1 MSGTYRLIGRTE
13 AGDLAELYESLLLP
27 SIPVAVK
34 LFLPRTSDPAYA
46 RSVAE
51 TVRLLQPV
59 RHPGLLHVV
68 DVGFVRQRLAVV
80 REDVDG
86 FTLGVALQRLNTKEV
101 LLPPT
106 VALSI
111 VIQLL
116 ETVQLAHDAGVVH
129 GAITPG
135 NVLLARDGFPAI
147 CDFGAL
153 QALLSVPQLKR
164 TFAHRGRSAYRA
176 PEVTRGE
183 TPTEASDVYSLGAIA
198 YELLTLREAVVPGSG
213 VSTRREALPPPSRL
227 DRRINSRLDPSIMR
241 ALDPAPQ
248 RRFRSCGEFA
258 QALRNFLSAG
268 GGLPGAEEVARF
280 VSELFPNEV
289 SIAAPG
295 PVPFAEPFQLEAVS
309 GAEMEDL
316 HAEEYEASI
325 VQRAPYSRAP
335 TEKEASAETQEAA
348 PGFEEFRPEDYASDD
363 DAPLDDEPEPA
374 GEVRSTE
381 LSPAGP
387 LEQGWD
393 APPGVLAQKSRR
405 PDSPASARAGRNPRV
420 KVIEDFSGPPLGDD
434 EPPVPTG
441 RRAAMR
447 PGPALGDDEPP
458 VPTGRRAAM
467 RPAQSPGAE
476 EEPPKRPAL
485 RPAKGAGGRAPGQ
498 ETAILPAGGG
508 APAAPAAA
516 DVTVLRQQS
525 RGRAEATEALPAEPR
540 SERRMAP
547 PKAEGRVRSDMAEPA
562 PSDRHLPVHQRFD
575 TVETPRVD
583 AVAAGTRRKR
593 LLFIAGGIALVGLFM
608 FAVAAWRLG
617 LEQVQEP
624 ELPRYDP
631 NAPAANGT
639 QTPPANPSA
648 LKPIAPPPPAPP
660 ANPGARDIEDEDV
673 DEDTAEPGVPSKNQ
687 RAFLTLRTN
696 LPANVFI
703 DGAKVRRTTP
713 LLNYPVRAGT
723 RDIRV
728 VAISTGEQKD
738 FQLRFSRGQHQKL
751 DEQFQPPPTRR

>member
-1 MSGTYRLIGRTE
+1 MSGTYRLTGRTE
-13 AGDLAELYESLLLP
+13 AGDLAELYEALLLP
-27 SIPVAVK
+27 TIPVAVK

-46 RSVAE
+46 RALAE
-51 TVRLLQPV
+51 TVRMLQPV

-80 REDVDG
+80 REDAEG

-101 LLPPT
+101 LLPPA

-153 QALLSVPQLKR
+153 QALLAVPQLKR

-176 PEVTRGE
+176 PEVTKGE
-183 TPTEASDVYSLGAIA
+183 APTEASDVYSLGAIA

-227 DRRINSRLDPSIMR
+227 DRRINSRLDPAIMR

-258 QALRNFLSAG
+258 QALRNFLSAS

-280 VSELFPNEV
+280 VAELFPNEV
-289 SIAAPG
+289 SLAAPG
-295 PVPFAEPFQLEAVS
+295 PVPFAEPFVLEPIS

-316 HAEEYEASI
+316 HAEEHEASI

-335 TEKEASAETQEAA
+335 TEQEASAETQEAA
-348 PGFEEFRPEDYASDD
+348 APAFEEFRPEDYAPS
-363 DAPLDDEPEPA
+363 DDEPESEFDPE

-393 APPGVLAQKSRR
+393 APPGVLAQKPRK
-405 PDSPASARAGRNPRV
+405 PEGPAPRAGRNPRV
-420 KVIEDFSGPPLGDD
+420 KVIEDFTGPPLGDD

-447 PGPALGDDEPP
+447 PAPPLGGDEPVPPSGRRPALHPGQPAVLEQEAPS
-458 VPTGRRAAM
+458 AA
-467 RPAQSPGAE
+467 
-476 EEPPKRPAL
+476 KRPAL
-485 RPAKGAGGRAPGQ
+485 RPARGAGGRGPGQ
-498 ETAILPAGGG
+498 ETAVLASMG
-508 APAAPAAA
+508 APEAA
-516 DVTVLRQQS
+516 DAGAPGQER
-525 RGRAEATEALPAEPR
+525 RGRAEPTEALPPEPG
-540 SERRMAP
+540 SGRRMSP
-547 PKAEGRVRSDMAEPA
+547 PKAEGRVRHDMATPA
-562 PSDRHLPVHQRFD
+562 PSDRHLPVNQRFD
-575 TVETPRVD
+575 TVETPRMD
-583 AVAAGTRRKR
+583 AVDRALRRKR
-593 LLFIAGGIALVGLFM
+593 LVFIAGGIALVGVFM

-617 LEQVQEP
+617 LEPVHEP

-631 NAPAANGT
+631 DAPAANST
-639 QTPPANPSA
+639 SSRANPSA
-648 LKPIAPPPPAPP
+648 LKPIAPPPAAPP
-660 ANPGARDIEDEDV
+660 SDPSARDIEDED
-673 DEDTAEPGVPSKNQ
+673 AEPGVPPRNQ

-703 DGAKVRRTTP
+703 DGAKLRRVTP
-713 LLNYPVRAGT
+713 LVNYPVRVGT

>member
-1 MSGTYRLIGRTE
+1 MSGTYRLTGRTE

-46 RSVAE
+46 RALAE
-51 TVRLLQPV
+51 TVRMLQPV

-116 ETVQLAHDAGVVH
+116 ETVQLAHDAGAVH

-135 NVLLARDGFPAI
+135 NVLLSRDGFPAI

-198 YELLTLREAVVPGSG
+198 YELLTLREPVVPGSG
-213 VSTRREALPPPSRL
+213 VSTRRETLPPPSRL
-227 DRRINSRLDPSIMR
+227 DRRINSRLDPAIMR

-289 SIAAPG
+289 SLAAPG
-295 PVPFAEPFQLEAVS
+295 PVPFTEPFQLEPVS

-316 HAEEYEASI
+316 HAEEHEASI

-335 TEKEASAETQEAA
+335 TEQEASAETQEAA
-348 PGFEEFRPEDYASDD
+348 PGFEEFRPEDYAPDD
-363 DAPLDDEPEPA
+363 DAPMDDEPGPEGEP
-374 GEVRSTE
+374 RSTE

-447 PGPALGDDEPP
+447 PGQP
-458 VPTGRRAAM
+458 V
-467 RPAQSPGAE
+467 GAE
-476 EEPPKRPAL
+476 EDPPKRPAL
-485 RPAKGAGGRAPGQ
+485 RPAKGAVGRAPGQ
-498 ETAILPAGGG
+498 ETAVLPAGGG
-508 APAAPAAA
+508 APSPAPAAA
-516 DVTVLRQQS
+516 DVTVLRQER
-525 RGRAEATEALPAEPR
+525 RGRAEPTEALPPEPR

-547 PKAEGRVRSDMAEPA
+547 PKGEGRVRSDMAEPA

-575 TVETPRVD
+575 TVETPRMD
-583 AVAAGTRRKR
+583 AVDAGTRRKR

-617 LEQVQEP
+617 LEPVQEP

-631 NAPAANGT
+631 NAPSANGT
-639 QTPPANPSA
+639 PVNPSA
-648 LKPIAPPPPAPP
+648 LKPITPPPPAPP
-660 ANPGARDIEDEDV
+660 PNPGARDIEDEEAG
-673 DEDTAEPGVPSKNQ
+673 EDTAEPAVPPKNQ

-703 DGAKVRRTTP
+703 DGAKVRRATP
-713 LLNYPVRAGT
+713 LLNFPVRVGT

>member
-1 MSGTYRLIGRTE
+1 MSGTYRLTGRTE

-46 RSVAE
+46 RALAE
-51 TVRLLQPV
+51 TVRMLQPV

-116 ETVQLAHDAGVVH
+116 ETVQLAHDAGAVH

-135 NVLLARDGFPAI
+135 NVLLSRDGFPAI

-213 VSTRREALPPPSRL
+213 VSTRRETLPPPSRL
-227 DRRINSRLDPSIMR
+227 DRRINSRLDPAIMR

-268 GGLPGAEEVARF
+268 GGLPGAEEVSRF

-289 SIAAPG
+289 SLAAPG
-295 PVPFAEPFQLEAVS
+295 PVPFTEPFQLEPVS

-316 HAEEYEASI
+316 HAEEHEASI

-335 TEKEASAETQEAA
+335 SEQEASAETQEAA
-348 PGFEEFRPEDYASDD
+348 PGFEEFRPEDYAPDD
-363 DAPLDDEPEPA
+363 DAPADDEPGPEGEP
-374 GEVRSTE
+374 RSTE

-467 RPAQSPGAE
+467 RPGQPAGAE

-485 RPAKGAGGRAPGQ
+485 RPAKGAVGRAPGQ
-498 ETAILPAGGG
+498 ETAVLPAGGG
-508 APAAPAAA
+508 APSPAPAAA
-516 DVTVLRQQS
+516 DVTVLRQER
-525 RGRAEATEALPAEPR
+525 RGRAEPTEALPPEPR
-540 SERRMAP
+540 SERRMP
-547 PKAEGRVRSDMAEPA
+547 LPKAEGRVRSDMAEPA

-575 TVETPRVD
+575 TVETPRMD
-583 AVAAGTRRKR
+583 AVDAGTRRKR

-617 LEQVQEP
+617 LEPVQEP

-631 NAPAANGT
+631 NAPSANGT
-639 QTPPANPSA
+639 PANPSA
-648 LKPIAPPPPAPP
+648 LKPITPPPPAPP
-660 ANPGARDIEDEDV
+660 PNPGARDIEDEEAG
-673 DEDTAEPGVPSKNQ
+673 EDTAEPAVPPKNQ

-703 DGAKVRRTTP
+703 DGAKVRRATP
-713 LLNYPVRAGT
+713 LLNHPVRVGT

>member
-1 MSGTYRLIGRTE
+1 MSGTYRLTGRTE
-13 AGDLAELYESLLLP
+13 AGDLAELYESVLLP

-46 RSVAE
+46 RALAE
-51 TVRLLQPV
+51 TVRMLQPV

-135 NVLLARDGFPAI
+135 NVLLSRDGFPAI

-213 VSTRREALPPPSRL
+213 VSTRRETLPPPSRL
-227 DRRINSRLDPSIMR
+227 DRRINSRLDPAIMR

-268 GGLPGAEEVARF
+268 GGLPGAEEVSRF

-289 SIAAPG
+289 SLAAPG
-295 PVPFAEPFQLEAVS
+295 PVPFVEPFQLEPVS
-309 GAEMEDL
+309 GAEMDDL
-316 HAEEYEASI
+316 HAEEHESSI

-335 TEKEASAETQEAA
+335 SEQEASAETQEAA
-348 PGFEEFRPEDYASDD
+348 PGFEEFRPEDYASG
-363 DAPLDDEPEPA
+363 APDDDEPWPA
-374 GEVRSTE
+374 SEARSTDP
-381 LSPAGP
+381 SHAGP

-420 KVIEDFSGPPLGDD
+420 KVIEDFSGPALGDD

-467 RPAQSPGAE
+467 RPGQPVGAE
-476 EEPPKRPAL
+476 EEPTKRPAL

-498 ETAILPAGGG
+498 ETAVLPSVGG
-508 APAAPAAA
+508 APSPAPVAA
-516 DVTVLRQQS
+516 DAGVPRQER
-525 RGRAEATEALPAEPR
+525 RGRAEPTEALPPEPR

-575 TVETPRVD
+575 TVETPRMD
-583 AVAAGTRRKR
+583 AVDAGTRRKR

-617 LEQVQEP
+617 LEPVREP

-631 NAPAANGT
+631 NAPSANGT
-639 QTPPANPSA
+639 PANPSA
-648 LKPIAPPPPAPP
+648 LKPITPPPPAPP
-660 ANPGARDIEDEDV
+660 PNPGARDIEDEDA
-673 DEDTAEPGVPSKNQ
+673 EEETAEPGVPPKNQ

-703 DGAKVRRTTP
+703 DGAKVRRATP
-713 LLNYPVRAGT
+713 LVNYPVRMGT

>member
-1 MSGTYRLIGRTE
+1 MSGTYRLTGRTE
-13 AGDLAELYESLLLP
+13 AGDLAELYEALLLP

-46 RSVAE
+46 RELAE
-51 TVRLLQPV
+51 TVRRLQPV

-86 FTLGVALQRLNTKEV
+86 FTLGIALQRLNTKEV

-116 ETVQLAHDAGVVH
+116 EVVQLAHDAGVVH

-135 NVLLARDGFPAI
+135 NVLLSREGYPAI

-183 TPTEASDVYSLGAIA
+183 EATEASDVYSLGAIA

-213 VSTRREALPPPSRL
+213 VSTRRETLPPPSRL
-227 DRRINSRLDPSIMR
+227 DRRINSRLDPAVMR

-268 GGLPGAEEVARF
+268 GGLPGSEEVGRF

-289 SIAAPG
+289 SLASPG
-295 PVPFAEPFQLEAVS
+295 PVPFADSFRLEPVS

-316 HAEEYEASI
+316 HAEELEASI

-335 TEKEASAETQEAA
+335 TEQEASADTQEAA
-348 PGFEEFRPEDYASDD
+348 PGFEAFRPQDYAPDADGD
-363 DAPLDDEPEPA
+363 DAPADDESEPA
-374 GEVRSTE
+374 NEARSTDP
-381 LSPAGP
+381 SHAGP

-405 PDSPASARAGRNPRV
+405 QAGPQGGSEGPSSRAARNPRV
-420 KVIEDFSGPPLGDD
+420 KVIEDFSGPALGED

-447 PGPALGDDEPP
+447 PGQPQGAPLG
-458 VPTGRRAAM
+458 
-467 RPAQSPGAE
+467 SE
-476 EEPPKRPAL
+476 EEPPPSTKRPAL
-485 RPAKGAGGRAPGQ
+485 RPARGAGGRSPAQ
-498 ETAILPAGGG
+498 ETMALPAVGG
-508 APAAPAAA
+508 AAPAPEAA
-516 DVTVLRQQS
+516 DAAVPRQER
-525 RGRAEATEALPAEPR
+525 RGRAEPTEALPPEPR
-540 SERRMAP
+540 SERRAPP
-547 PKAEGRVRSDMAEPA
+547 PKAEGRVRHDMAEPA

-575 TVETPRVD
+575 TVETPRMDVVD
-583 AVAAGTRRKR
+583 TALRRKR

-617 LEQVQEP
+617 LEPVQEP

-631 NAPAANGT
+631 NAPVANGT
-639 QTPPANPSA
+639 PAPPANPSA
-648 LKPIAPPPPAPP
+648 LKPITPPPPAPP
-660 ANPGARDIEDEDV
+660 PTPGARDVEDEDAE
-673 DEDTAEPGVPSKNQ
+673 EDGAEPGVPPKNQ

-703 DGAKVRRTTP
+703 DGARVRRATP
-713 LLNYPVRAGT
+713 LVGYPIRVGT

>member
-1 MSGTYRLIGRTE
+1 MSGMYRLTGRTE
-13 AGDLAELYESLLLP
+13 AGDLAELYEALLLP
-27 SIPVAVK
+27 TVNVAVK

-46 RSVAE
+46 RELAE
-51 TVRLLQPV
+51 TVRRLQPV

-86 FTLGVALQRLNTKEV
+86 FTLGIALQRLNTKEV

-111 VIQLL
+111 IIDLL

-135 NVLLARDGFPAI
+135 NVLLSRDGFPAI

-153 QALLSVPQLKR
+153 QALLAVPQLKR

-183 TPTEASDVYSLGAIA
+183 APTEASDVYSLGAIA

-227 DRRINSRLDPSIMR
+227 DRRINSRLDPAIMR

-258 QALRNFLSAG
+258 QSLRNFLSTG
-268 GGLPGAEEVARF
+268 GGLPGEEEVARF

-289 SIAAPG
+289 SLAAPG
-295 PVPFAEPFQLEAVS
+295 PVPFAEPFDLEPIS

-316 HAEEYEASI
+316 HAEEHEASI

-335 TEKEASAETQEAA
+335 TAQESSAETQEAM
-348 PGFEEFRPEDYASDD
+348 PGFEEFRPEDYASD
-363 DAPLDDEPEPA
+363 APMDDEPLPES
-374 GEVRSTE
+374 EQRSTE

-405 PDSPASARAGRNPRV
+405 QSEGPAAPRAGRNPRV

-447 PGPALGDDEPP
+447 PGAPP
-458 VPTGRRAAM
+458 G
-467 RPAQSPGAE
+467 SN
-476 EEPPKRPAL
+476 EEPPPAKRPAL
-485 RPAKGAGGRAPGQ
+485 RPAKFSGGRAPGQ

-508 APAAPAAA
+508 TPSAAPASAQE
-516 DVTVLRQQS
+516 R
-525 RGRAEATEALPAEPR
+525 RGRAEPTEALPAEPR

-547 PKAEGRVRSDMAEPA
+547 PKAEPRVRSDMAEPA
-562 PSDRHLPVHQRFD
+562 PSDRHLPAHQRFD
-575 TVETPRVD
+575 TVETPRMD
-583 AVAAGTRRKR
+583 AVDTAARRKR
-593 LLFIAGGIALVGLFM
+593 LMFIAGGIALVGLFM

-617 LEQVQEP
+617 LDPVHEP

-631 NAPAANGT
+631 NAPAASA
-639 QTPPANPSA
+639 PPAPVNPSA
-648 LKPIAPPPPAPP
+648 LKPITPPPPAPP
-660 ANPGARDIEDEDV
+660 VDPAARDIEDED
-673 DEDTAEPGVPSKNQ
+673 TAEPDVPPKSQ
-687 RAFLTLRTN
+687 RAFLSLRTN

-703 DGAKVRRTTP
+703 DGVKVRRSTP
-713 LLNYPVRAGT
+713 LLNYPVRVGT

-728 VAISTGEQKD
+728 VAISTGEAKD
-738 FQLRFSRGQHQKL
+738 FQLRFTRGQHQKL
-751 DEQFQPPPTRR
+751 EEQFQPPPTRR

>member
-46 RSVAE
+46 RSLAE

-116 ETVQLAHDAGVVH
+116 ETVQLAHDAGAVH

-135 NVLLARDGFPAI
+135 NVLLSRDGFPAI

-176 PEVTRGE
+176 PEVTRGDP
-183 TPTEASDVYSLGAIA
+183 PTEASDVYSLGAIA

-213 VSTRREALPPPSRL
+213 VSTRRETLPPPSRL
-227 DRRINSRLDPSIMR
+227 DRRINSRLDPAIMR

-289 SIAAPG
+289 SLAVPG
-295 PVPFAEPFQLEAVS
+295 PVPFAEPFQLEPVS
-309 GAEMEDL
+309 GAEMDDL
-316 HAEEYEASI
+316 HAEELEASI

-335 TEKEASAETQEAA
+335 TEQEASAETQEAA
-348 PGFEEFRPEDYASDD
+348 PGFEAFRPEDYAPDD
-363 DAPLDDEPEPA
+363 DAPLDDEPGPEGEP
-374 GEVRSTE
+374 RSTE

-393 APPGVLAQKSRR
+393 APPGVLAQKARR

-467 RPAQSPGAE
+467 RPGGAE
-476 EEPPKRPAL
+476 EEPAKRPAL

-508 APAAPAAA
+508 VPAAA
-516 DVTVLRQQS
+516 ER
-525 RGRAEATEALPAEPR
+525 RGRAEPTEALPAEPR

-547 PKAEGRVRSDMAEPA
+547 PKAEGRVRSDMAVPA

-575 TVETPRVD
+575 TVETPRMSAVD
-583 AVAAGTRRKR
+583 AGTRRKR

-617 LEQVQEP
+617 LEPVKEP

-631 NAPAANGT
+631 NAPA
-639 QTPPANPSA
+639 PPANPSA

-660 ANPGARDIEDEDV
+660 PNPGARDIEDEDA
-673 DEDTAEPGVPSKNQ
+673 DEDAAEPGVPPKNQ

-703 DGAKVRRTTP
+703 DGAKVRRATP
-713 LLNYPVRAGT
+713 LLNYPVRVGT

-751 DEQFQPPPTRR
+751 EEQFQPPPTRR